1 MIIAASTKIRS
12 SDDGVTPKPPL
23 DSDEWLADYR
33 RRLED
38 GLRKRPVP
46 QGDPEWVDRV
56 ALVLSS

>member
-1 MIIAASTKIRS
+1 
-12 SDDGVTPKPPL
+12 
-23 DSDEWLADYR
+23 LADYR